1 MNRFVLTAFGLL
13 IGAAAFA
20 GMDNVVIAFS
30 TQGPDKYADGAQV
43 VDGECYALVW
53 TPTGVTFAGID
64 STGAAVAPSKVVL
77 KAPVAKG
84 GKCPDVLFEVDSDY
98 AKANYPGGTWG
109 VYLLDT
115 RKFKTNA
122 EGIILKG
129 EVASCGL
136 PGNPVNGYGE
146 VGAKINCASG
156 VASLGVTGSVSTGI
170 PSATPEA
177 GQNVKINKIDV
188 DKDYVY
194 LHVTGTLSS
203 QIYGVQSGSKPG
215 SLTPGEDL
223 RYGQTGGEMII
234 VKPKTGD
241 TGFFQ
246 VNRK

>member
-1 MNRFVLTAFGLL
+1 MNRFVLSAFCLL

-30 TQGPDKYADGAQV
+30 TQGPDTYADGTTV
-43 VDGECYALVW
+43 LDNEYYALVW
-53 TPTGVTFAGID
+53 TPNGATFAGID
-64 STGAAVAPSKVVL
+64 STGAAVAPSKIVL
-77 KAPVAKG
+77 KAPVAQG
-84 GKCPDVLFEVDSDY
+84 GKCPDVLFQVDSGY
-98 AKANYPGGTWG
+98 AKANYPDGTWG

-122 EGIILKG
+122 EGIIQKG
-129 EVASCGL
+129 EVESWGR

-146 VGAKINCASG
+146 VKSKISCGMSVAFVGAAGPVEAG
-156 VASLGVTGSVSTGI
+156 VS
-170 PSATPEA
+170 SATPEA
-177 GQNVKINKIDV
+177 GQNVKISKIDV

-194 LHVTGTLSS
+194 LHVTGSLST
-203 QIYGVQSGSKPG
+203 QIYGVQSGTKPG
-215 SLTPGEDL
+215 ALPPGEDL
-223 RYGQTGGEMII
+223 RYGQTGEEMII

>member
-1 MNRFVLTAFGLL
+1 MNRFVITAFSLL
-13 IGAAAFA
+13 IGATAFA
-20 GMDNVVIAFS
+20 GMDNVVLAFS
-30 TQGPDKYADGAQV
+30 TQGPDKYADGTAV

-53 TPTGVTFAGID
+53 TPAGATFAGID

-146 VGAKINCASG
+146 VGAKISCASG

>member
-1 MNRFVLTAFGLL
+1 MNRFVLTASFLL
-13 IGAAAFA
+13 LGAAAFA

-53 TPTGVTFAGID
+53 TPTGATFAGID

-84 GKCPDVLFEVDSDY
+84 GKCPDILFEVDSDY

-129 EVASCGL
+129 QVESCGL

-146 VGAKINCASG
+146 VESKISCGTSVASVGAAGPIEAG
-156 VASLGVTGSVSTGI
+156 VAS
-170 PSATPEA
+170 ATPAA

-194 LHVTGTLSS
+194 LHVTGSLSS
-203 QIYGVQSGSKPG
+203 QIYDVQSGSKPG